1 MRKHKT
7 VIFLTLGFLVGICI
21 LLYPSFSAYWNS
33 KTQSRAITDYEAAL
47 EYMDQADYDALFAE
61 AHAYNKALY
70 ETNYPLVDYV
80 KVPGYRDTLVI
91 TDNAMIG
98 YLKIDRIGVELPIYH
113 GTSDDV
119 LNRGVGHL
127 EGSSLPVGGINTHSV
142 MSAHRGLPSS
152 KLFTDLDRMEMGDTF
167 QVVVLNQ
174 VLTYQVDL
182 IKVIEPDEVSNLE
195 IIEGGDYCT
204 LFTCTPYGINT
215 HRLLVRGVRIET
227 IGEKPVLYVSNE
239 AFRIEPLLV
248 TPAVAAPMLLVLL
261 IHLLVK
267 YREPPKNQ
275 QQQQAQS
282 EKPQEETAPG
292 GEELKKEAPIEAM
305 PPDEEETPREEGPQT
320 EQDGG
325 DESES

>member
-21 LLYPSFSAYWNS
+21 LLYPAFSDFWNS
-33 KTQSRAITDYEAAL
+33 KTQSRAITDYESVL
-47 EYMDQADYDALFAE
+47 DNLDENEYSAIFE
-61 AHAYNKALY
+61 RAHAYNKALY
-70 ETNYPLVDYV
+70 ETNYPLMDY
-80 KVPGYRDTLVI
+80 KNVPGYYDTLRI
-91 TDNAMIG
+91 TDNDMIG

-127 EGSSLPVGGINTHSV
+127 EGSSLPIGGENTHSI

-152 KLFTDLDRMEMGDTF
+152 KLFTDLDRMEIGDTF
-167 QVVVLNQ
+167 QIIILDQ
-174 VLTYQVDL
+174 ILTYQVDF
-182 IKVIEPDEVSNLE
+182 IKVIEPTDVSDLQ

-227 IGEKPVLYVSNE
+227 IKEKPIIYVSNE

-248 TPAVAAPMLLVLL
+248 TPAVAAPMLFVLL

-267 YREPPKNQ
+267 YREPPKNTQ
-275 QQQQAQS
+275 QK
-282 EKPQEETAPG
+282 EK
-292 GEELKKEAPIEAM
+292 
-305 PPDEEETPREEGPQT
+305 EEG
-320 EQDGG
+320 
-325 DESES
+325 SK

>member
-21 LLYPSFSAYWNS
+21 LLYPAFSDFWNS
-33 KTQSRAITDYEAAL
+33 KTQSRAITDYESVL
-47 EYMDQADYDALFAE
+47 DNLDENEYSAIFE
-61 AHAYNKALY
+61 RAHAYNKALY
-70 ETNYPLVDYV
+70 ETNYPLMDY
-80 KVPGYRDTLVI
+80 KNVPGYYDALRI
-91 TDNAMIG
+91 TDNDMIG

-127 EGSSLPVGGINTHSV
+127 EGSSLPIGGENTHSI

-152 KLFTDLDRMEMGDTF
+152 KLFTDLDRMEIGDNF
-167 QVVVLNQ
+167 QIIILDQ
-174 VLTYQVDL
+174 VLTYQVDF
-182 IKVIEPDEVSNLE
+182 IKVIEPTDVSDLQ

-227 IGEKPVLYVSNE
+227 IKEKPIIYVSNE

-248 TPAVAAPMLLVLL
+248 TPSVAAPMLLVLL

-267 YREPPKNQ
+267 YREPPKTVQ
-275 QQQQAQS
+275 Q
-282 EKPQEETAPG
+282 K
-292 GEELKKEAPIEAM
+292 KKE
-305 PPDEEETPREEGPQT
+305 EGGT
-320 EQDGG
+320 G
-325 DESES
+325 SES

>member
-1 MRKHKT
+1 MRRHKT

-21 LLYPSFSAYWNS
+21 LLYPAFSDFWNS
-33 KTQSRAITDYEAAL
+33 KTQSRAITDYESVL
-47 EYMDQADYDALFAE
+47 DNLDENEYSAIFE
-61 AHAYNKALY
+61 RAHAYNKALY
-70 ETNYPLVDYV
+70 ETNYPLMDY
-80 KVPGYRDTLVI
+80 KNVPGYYDTLRI
-91 TDNAMIG
+91 TDNDMIG

-127 EGSSLPVGGINTHSV
+127 EGSSLPIGGENTHSI

-152 KLFTDLDRMEMGDTF
+152 KLFTDLDRMEIGDTF
-167 QVVVLNQ
+167 QIIILDQ
-174 VLTYQVDL
+174 VLTYQVDF
-182 IKVIEPDEVSNLE
+182 IKVIEPTDVSDLQ

-227 IGEKPVLYVSNE
+227 IEEKPIIYVSNE

-248 TPAVAAPMLLVLL
+248 TPAVAAPMLFVLL

-267 YREPPKNQ
+267 YREPPKNTQ
-275 QQQQAQS
+275 QK
-282 EKPQEETAPG
+282 EK
-292 GEELKKEAPIEAM
+292 
-305 PPDEEETPREEGPQT
+305 EEGGT
-320 EQDGG
+320 EHAP
-325 DESES
+325 

>member
-1 MRKHKT
+1 MKKHKT

-21 LLYPSFSAYWNS
+21 LLYPAFSDFWNS
-33 KTQSRAITDYEAAL
+33 KTQSRAITDYESVL
-47 EYMDQADYDALFAE
+47 DNLDENDYNAIFE
-61 AHAYNKALY
+61 RAHAYNKTLY
-70 ETNYPLVDYV
+70 ETNYPLMDY
-80 KVPGYRDTLVI
+80 KNVPGYDGTLRI
-91 TDNAMIG
+91 TDDDMIG
-98 YLKIDRIGVELPIYH
+98 YLKIERIGVELPIYH

-127 EGSSLPVGGINTHSV
+127 EGSSLPVGGENTHSV

-152 KLFTDLDRMEMGDTF
+152 KLFTDLDRMEIGDTF
-167 QVVVLNQ
+167 QITVLDQ
-174 VLTYQVDL
+174 VLTYQVDF
-182 IKVIEPDEVSNLE
+182 IKVIEPNDVSNLQ

-227 IGEKPVLYVSNE
+227 IKEKPIIYVANE

-267 YREPPKNQ
+267 YREPPKTVQ
-275 QQQQAQS
+275 Q
-282 EKPQEETAPG
+282 E
-292 GEELKKEAPIEAM
+292 KKE
-305 PPDEEETPREEGPQT
+305 EGGT
-320 EQDGG
+320 
-325 DESES
+325 ESEP